1 MIGSMNTSDSTTN
14 THDYTHLQH
23 PLLII
28 VRGMYGSGKSYL
40 AAQLHKAFGEDAVV
54 ALDPDTIDR
63 DSQEYRN
70 HSAALTAEGVDAAI
84 HPYRFSLGKA
94 FQGISDH
101 KVIIWNQP
109 FTNLDMFK
117 RMIGRLEERAAQEH
131 TTLPML
137 VVEVSID
144 PAVAKAR
151 VAERQAAGG
160 NSISDEVFAQ
170 RLSEYASFASEGYTI
185 VSVRGEDDV
194 AASVATVLEA
204 ARALSID
211 PASASS

>member
-1 MIGSMNTSDSTTN
+1 MIGSMDTSDSATN

-40 AAQLHKAFGEDAVV
+40 AEQLHKAFGEDAVV

-63 DSQEYRN
+63 DSQEYRD

-94 FQGISDH
+94 FQGISDR
-101 KVIIWNQP
+101 KIIIWNQP

-137 VVEVSID
+137 VVEVSVD
-144 PAVAKAR
+144 PAIAKAR
-151 VAERQAAGG
+151 VTKRMAEGG
-160 NSISDEVFAQ
+160 NTISDEVFAQ
-170 RLSEYASFASEGYTI
+170 RLSEYSSFASEGYNI
-185 VSVRGEDDV
+185 AAVRGDGDV
-194 AASVATVLEA
+194 AAA
-204 ARALSID
+204 ARSIVD
-211 PASASS
+211 RANKLL